1 MKVSNDETETSINAD
16 TTKDSD
22 EQTTKK
28 TDLRVAIPFRHKVKV
43 GNIDYPAHPFTIRV
57 SNLADITQ
65 DMDLVDTFRSKCGG
79 IVHAKIMREK
89 HHHHGK
95 GKSKGWGL
103 IQFEE
108 KDSVE
113 KALELNDVIGINEK
127 LVKIDRSH
135 LPAVS
140 LVPAGMH
147 RVNPKGKG
155 KNSKQNQKK
164 AQTKASAPNNI
175 ESQAL
180 QNKISVAASEDSKPT
195 KASNPS
201 SMGVLAFRPR
211 GVTQRKPKV
220 SINKK

>member
-1 MKVSNDETETSINAD
+1 
-16 TTKDSD
+16 
-22 EQTTKK
+22 
-28 TDLRVAIPFRHKVKV
+28 
-43 GNIDYPAHPFTIRV
+43 
-57 SNLADITQ
+57 
-65 DMDLVDTFRSKCGG
+65 MDLVDTFRSKCGG

-180 QNKISVAASEDSKPT
+180 QNKISVAATEDSKPT
-195 KASNPS
+195 NASNPS